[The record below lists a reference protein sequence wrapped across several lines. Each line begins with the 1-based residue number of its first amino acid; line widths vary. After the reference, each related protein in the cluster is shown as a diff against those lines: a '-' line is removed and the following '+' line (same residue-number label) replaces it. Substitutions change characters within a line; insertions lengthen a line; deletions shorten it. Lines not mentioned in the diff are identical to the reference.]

1 MIGAAVLTLLALAS
15 APPAEPTTTMPA
27 AGPTT
32 TAPGPTTTVSD
43 PLFPIEVGATSPA
56 VAAIQG
62 RLGITVDCDF
72 GNQTEQAVVD
82 WQTERTDLPETG
94 QIGLADWV
102 GLEVPITWGE
112 DANGNGAIEPS
123 EVTLVCDGN
132 VELPHPTLDTTGWP
146 DSPLAI
152 LSESCGVS
160 SADPDGDSYVQYS
173 PDDDSITVASVQ
185 FDLDD
190 VADESTLSYKLACI
204 ASALPDHVLSRIDS
218 TRAIDGMQEAVF
230 EDVTV
235 FWSYHPDNGI
245 NLAIYSN

>member
-32 TAPGPTTTVSD
+32 TAPVTTTTVSD

-82 WQTERTDLPETG
+82 WQTERTDLPETA

-112 DANGNGAIEPS
+112 DANDNGAIEPS

-132 VELPHPTLDTTGWP
+132 VELPQ

-152 LSESCGVS
+152 LAESCGVS

-173 PDDDSITVASVQ
+173 PDDDSITVARVQ
-185 FDLDD
+185 YELDD
-190 VADESTLSYKLACI
+190 VADESTLSYKVACV
-204 ASALPDHVLSRIDS
+204 ASALPADVLSRIDS

-235 FWSYHPDNGI
+235 FWNYQPDNGF
-245 NLAIYSN
+245 NLTIYSN